1 MNMPVSS
8 IKNDRHKYVP
18 VLRFL
23 SSKGSKRKLC
33 IANITSHVLVYSH
46 ACSISFHEKVMRGLP
61 AIRVYM
67 FITGEA

>member
-18 VLRFL
+18 VLRFFR
-23 SSKGSKRKLC
+23 SIGSKRKLC
-33 IANITSHVLVYSH
+33 MVNITIHVLVYSH

-61 AIRVYM
+61 AIRV
-67 FITGEA
+67 